1 MIRFGPSGNSDSF
14 YDQGYNS
21 SVAMP
26 KWLAEMGL
34 NAYEYQCSKGVNIS
48 EKKARELGEEARNH
62 GIFLS
67 IHAPYYINLASREE
81 EKRQN
86 SKKYIL
92 QTMQAASW
100 MGAERIVIH
109 PGSCTGIE
117 RRDALNTA
125 ISTLKGAI
133 EEADR
138 LGFKNIHICPETM
151 GKINQLGDL
160 EEVLELCTIDERL
173 LPTLDFGHIHAR
185 GMGSLKSIED
195 FDSIFRQLENR
206 LGSERLRTFHCHFSR
221 IEFTGGG
228 EKKHWTLDDIQF
240 GPEFELLAKV
250 LWNRKLSPV
259 VICESRGVMAED
271 ALRLKDTYE
280 SIREESEC

>member
-14 YDQGYNS
+14 YEQGNNS

-48 EKKARELGEEARNH
+48 EKKARELGEEARDH
-62 GIFLS
+62 GIYLS

-100 MGAERIVIH
+100 MGAKRIVIH

-117 RRDALNTA
+117 RKDALNTA
-125 ISTLKGAI
+125 IDTLKGAI

-138 LGFKNIHICPETM
+138 SGFKDIYICPETM

-160 EEVLELCTIDERL
+160 EEILELCSIDERL

-185 GMGSLKSIED
+185 GMGSLKSSED
-195 FDSIFRQLENR
+195 FDNIFWQFENK
-206 LGSERLRTFHCHFSR
+206 LGVERLKSFHCHFSR

-240 GPEFELLAKV
+240 GPEFGLLAKA
-250 LWNRKLSPV
+250 LCRRRLSPV

-271 ALRLKDTYE
+271 ALRLRNTYE
-280 SIREESEC
+280 SIREEYEC